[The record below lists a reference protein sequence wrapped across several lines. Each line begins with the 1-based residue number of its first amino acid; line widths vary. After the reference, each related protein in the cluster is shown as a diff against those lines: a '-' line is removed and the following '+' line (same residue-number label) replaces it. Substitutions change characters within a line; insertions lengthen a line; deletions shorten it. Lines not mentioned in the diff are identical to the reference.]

1 MPPLSLREAAEQA
14 GVSKSTIFRAVQRG
28 RLSAPRDHDGNFAI
42 DPAEL
47 FRVYPPPG
55 ERPLPSLVPRN
66 TGGQS
71 APSAEAV
78 ELRIRHAQLDA
89 ELRAIRSLLEAEKE
103 RASEFKA
110 ERDRWRAQAERLVLA
125 PPVERP
131 VSTPRIRA
139 SGWFGWRRAS

>member
-14 GVSKSTIFRAVQRG
+14 GVSKSTIFRAVQAG
-28 RLSAPRDHDGNFAI
+28 RLSAPRDDDGNFAI
-42 DPAEL
+42 DASEL
-47 FRVYPPPG
+47 FRVYPPKG
-55 ERPLPSLVPRN
+55 ERPVSLVPVRREA
-66 TGGQS
+66 QS
-71 APSAEAV
+71 APGDDAV
-78 ELRIRHAQLDA
+78 ELRIRHAQIDA

-103 RASEFKA
+103 RSQEFRA